1 MDVEEADSITVVF
14 TITIAQADLVI
25 VMNEDMEVGAEEEA
39 VEAVLERCL
48 ESC

>member
-1 MDVEEADSITVVF
+1 MVF

-25 VMNEDMEVGAEEEA
+25 VMNEDMEVGAEDEA
-39 VEAVLERCL
+39 AEVVLERCL